1 MSIKLNF
8 VKNIIRINIK
18 ILVICFYYIKYKL
31 NMAYNFNRIIM
42 LYRLFLKVLTE
53 KSKSQFPVFRINSI
67 FYMLNNVSNMNK
79 NLVSLIGNG
88 GT

>member
-1 MSIKLNF
+1 
-8 VKNIIRINIK
+8 
-18 ILVICFYYIKYKL
+18 
-31 NMAYNFNRIIM
+31 MAYNFNRIIM
-42 LYRLFLKVLTE
+42 FCRLFLKVLTE